1 MLTIG
6 ICGLDYDIRYQPEVV
21 DALVNACMEG
31 EVANGV
37 VRQLAASRTVELA
50 ATPSVELAA

>member
-1 MLTIG
+1 LTIG

-50 ATPSVELAA
+50 TTPSVELAA